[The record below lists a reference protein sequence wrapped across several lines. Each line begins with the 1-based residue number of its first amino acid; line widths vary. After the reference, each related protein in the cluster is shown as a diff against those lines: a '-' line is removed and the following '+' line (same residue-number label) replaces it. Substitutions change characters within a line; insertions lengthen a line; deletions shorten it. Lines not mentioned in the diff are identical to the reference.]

1 MSVVVIVQGNL
12 RAGKEDALDRYRKVA
27 QPVIAKHGGQVI
39 ARGSGVGRLHG
50 SRTWKVG
57 IVVRFPD
64 AASAAAWHDD
74 PEYQQVLPL
83 RGEAYEDIEIN
94 TFQE

>member
-1 MSVVVIVQGNL
+1 
-12 RAGKEDALDRYRKVA
+12 
-27 QPVIAKHGGQVI
+27 
-39 ARGSGVGRLHG
+39 VGRLHG

-74 PEYQQVLPL
+74 PEYQRVLPL